1 MNLHNE
7 LLSRVKRTWEMLRPS
22 APPHKPSRSADHLIK
37 MNLPP
42 LLGRRDA
49 AYDCVSTLIADQE
62 LFARDEAWRQKHYG
76 IIAGLLESAAE
87 DTKSILRTLSS
98 PDTASREQDLYDLI
112 ALFRDIVQ
120 VLEDFTRLGS
130 AVLNEEHPTFKRFGI
145 RYTDADRLRGEQ
157 VAAYIVPSDPSLTV
171 EELKEYCV
179 HHPMLSSYKWPRV
192 YRLVDE
198 LPHTATGKLM
208 HYKVRELAQ
217 KNEI

>member
-145 RYTDADRLRGEQ
+145 RYTDAERLRG
-157 VAAYIVPSDPSLTV
+157 D
-171 EELKEYCV
+171 
-179 HHPMLSSYKWPRV
+179 
-192 YRLVDE
+192 RLVSDVE
-198 LPHTATGKLM
+198 LSTVNQLRVSCSRALPTITRSREYTAKSFSKPYASRYQKAYDAYTGIF
-208 HYKVRELAQ
+208 REAAGEQ
-217 KNEI
+217 

>member
-145 RYTDADRLRGEQ
+145 PQVYPGFGDSKELYHKYGYDGEA
-157 VAAYIVPSDPSLTV
+157 VTNYIKSLF
-171 EELKEYCV
+171 
-179 HHPMLSSYKWPRV
+179 
-192 YRLVDE
+192 
-198 LPHTATGKLM
+198 
-208 HYKVRELAQ
+208 
-217 KNEI
+217 